1 MKITIHLNEARGSS
15 FDGFT
20 PSTAELTDAGTYE
33 LPATQY
39 IPDAHLPGHTHQE
52 GLDNQELYVKDVLN
66 HVYDQLNV
74 GGDLVPAD
82 EFTTAYRAA
91 GHRSLSVGDLVTIED
106 DSRFTGYRGTWA
118 VDRYGFKRVLGA
130 NVVIRRGM
138 SRAAR
143 KEALAW

>member
-1 MKITIHLNEARGSS
+1 MKVTIHLNDADGAYI
-15 FDGFT
+15 DGFT
-20 PSTAELTDAGTYE
+20 PSKAVLADAGTYE

-52 GLDNQELYVKDVLN
+52 GLDNQELYIRDVLN

-74 GGDLVPAD
+74 GGDLIPAE
-82 EFTTAYRAA
+82 EFTTAYRDA

-106 DSRFTGYRGTWA
+106 DSRYTGYRGTWA

-130 NVVIRRGM
+130 NVAIRRGVQ
-138 SRAAR
+138 RAAR
-143 KEALAW
+143 RGALAW